1 MSVVMPY
8 IMLVLGFFLLIKG
21 ADFFVDGS
29 GSIAKKLRIPDIIVG
44 LTIVAMGTSAPE
56 LAVSVSAALGGSS
69 DISLGNVVGSNLLN
83 ILIILGISAV
93 IVPLSVDKS
102 MFKRDFPVLLITAV
116 ILPLICIIGRN
127 TVGRTGGIILLAI
140 FICYITM
147 TVKSAIN
154 YRKNG
159 DNITE
164 DSIKILPWW
173 KSILFT
179 VGGAIVIII
188 GGNISVDSA
197 TEIARQLGISEA
209 IIGLT
214 VVALGTSL
222 PELVTSVVAARKGNS
237 DIALGNIVGSNIFN
251 VLLIL
256 GTTSVIKPFAV
267 SQNSIIDMIILLGV
281 TSYLIVAS
289 ATGKKISRAEGASF
303 LALYCLYT
311 VYIFMR

>member
-1 MSVVMPY
+1 MTFKSY
-8 IMLVLGFFLLIKG
+8 TGIMK
-21 ADFFVDGS
+21 
-29 GSIAKKLRIPDIIVG
+29 
-44 LTIVAMGTSAPE
+44 
-56 LAVSVSAALGGSS
+56 
-69 DISLGNVVGSNLLN
+69 
-83 ILIILGISAV
+83 
-93 IVPLSVDKS
+93 
-102 MFKRDFPVLLITAV
+102 
-116 ILPLICIIGRN
+116 LICIIGGN

-159 DNITE
+159 DNVTE

-237 DIALGNIVGSNIFN
+237 DIAHGNIV
-251 VLLIL
+251 L
-256 GTTSVIKPFAV
+256 
-267 SQNSIIDMIILLGV
+267 
-281 TSYLIVAS
+281 
-289 ATGKKISRAEGASF
+289 
-303 LALYCLYT
+303 
-311 VYIFMR
+311 